1 MSFDVGGDKARKRDR
16 FFNFADDPF
25 GLFSSS
31 GKNTARDPLGIF
43 EAPEK
48 IKIPKAPTIDEA
60 GKSRDEFDRIRRRRG
75 ILATIFSKN
84 ASSTPAVAT
93 QQLLG

>member
-1 MSFDVGGDKARKRDR
+1 MSFDSLDKLAGKVDRITTLGLISDKALQM
-16 FFNFADDPF
+16 
-25 GLFSSS
+25 G
-31 GKNTARDPLGIF
+31 RDPGNIF
-43 EAPEK
+43 GGKARFEDL
-48 IKIPKAPTIDEA
+48 KIPKAPTIDEA

>member
-1 MSFDVGGDKARKRDR
+1 MSFDTDRLDR
-16 FFNFADDPF
+16 FAGKVDKLTTFGLISDKTLQKMRDPG
-25 GLFSSS
+25 GLFSA
-31 GKNTARDPLGIF
+31 KD
-43 EAPEK
+43 
-48 IKIPKAPTIDEA
+48 IKLPKAPTIDEA

>member
-1 MSFDVGGDKARKRDR
+1 MSFDTSGDLARKRDR
-16 FFNFADDPF
+16 LLNRGEDPF
-25 GLFSSS
+25 NLFSSS
-31 GKNTARDPLGIF
+31 GQNRVRDPLGIF
-43 EAPEK
+43 AAPEK

-60 GKSRDEFDRIRRRRG
+60 AKNRDEFDRIRRRRG